1 MDKLTVEE
9 VNQYFV
15 LKPYEIYRISQDEKI
30 LSLFQVYAFTIDE
43 GICYVDLKF
52 SDKDDIV
59 TVEEEFFLNFLD
71 ENNLDLFAV
80 RKEN

>member
-1 MDKLTVEE
+1 MDKLTMDE
-9 VNQYFV
+9 VNKYFI
-15 LKPYEIYRISQDEKI
+15 LKPYETYRISQDEMT